1 MLFKL
6 KIVKMSEQVKKN
18 AILPIIL
25 SLVLASGV
33 FGGMLLEGVDKK
45 ASGDI
50 QKLEDVLLLLD
61 NNYVDKVDKDAI
73 FEAAISD
80 MLHKLDPHSNYIS
93 AKDMKSVNESIEGKF
108 GGVGIRFLLL
118 RDTIC
123 VTNII
128 NQSPSQKAGM
138 KAGDKIVSVNGKKI
152 CGPGITNEKVLATLK
167 GNPGTTVSVTFLR
180 GKKLQTV
187 PLTRGIIPI
196 SSIPCAYMLDKQTG
210 YLLISEFSQ
219 VTAEEFYIESTK
231 LLNQGMKKMVLDLR
245 NNPGGVMSSAIDI
258 ADAFLGKNNLIL
270 TSKGKNEGE
279 RRYYST
285 AGGHL
290 EKTKLVVLINAHS
303 ASASEILAGA
313 IQDNDRGMIVG
324 RRSYGKG
331 LIQKDEVLRDGSNLR
346 LTIARYYTP
355 SGRCI
360 QRSYKGGYDNYM
372 RDEERITRN
381 EYFKQDSSVF
391 VDSLKFKTKHGRI
404 VYGGGGI
411 MPDVFVPGDTSGASF
426 YLTEL
431 QWSGAARAFAFDFMQ
446 ENRSKWTSSAQFV
459 QSFEVSEQLL
469 TRFLTFAQKD
479 FRVQKDPVGLTASK
493 NLIKRMLKAE
503 IASQNWTEEGYYRV
517 LNPFDKELMKAI
529 SSFK

>member
-1 MLFKL
+1 
-6 KIVKMSEQVKKN
+6 MSEQVKSN
-18 AILPIIL
+18 YILPIIL
-25 SLVLASGV
+25 SLILASGLL
-33 FGGMLLEGVDKK
+33 GGILLKDVDKK
-45 ASGDI
+45 SSRDI
-50 QKLEDVLLLLD
+50 QKLEDVLNLLD
-61 NNYVDKVDKDAI
+61 KNYVDKVDKDAI
-73 FEAAISD
+73 FEATISD

-128 NQSPSQKAGM
+128 DQSPSQHAGM

-152 CGPGITNEKVLATLK
+152 CGKGITNEKVLATLK
-167 GNPGTTVSVTFLR
+167 GQAGTSLSVTFVR
-180 GKKLQTV
+180 GKRKITANLV
-187 PLTRGIIPI
+187 RGIIPI

-210 YLLISEFSQ
+210 YILISEFSQ
-219 VTAEEFYIESTK
+219 VTSEEFYLESSK
-231 LLNQGMKKMVLDLR
+231 LLQQGMTKMVLDLR
-245 NNPGGVMSSAIDI
+245 NNPGGVMASAIDI
-258 ADAFLGKNNLIL
+258 ADAFLAKNNMIL
-270 TSKGKNEGE
+270 KSKGKNEGE
-279 RRYYST
+279 RTYYST
-285 AGGHL
+285 SGGHL
-290 EKTKLVVLINAHS
+290 EKTKVVVLINAHS

-313 IQDNDRGMIVG
+313 IQDNDRGIIVG

-360 QRSYKGGYDNYM
+360 QRSYNGGYDNYM

-381 EYFKQDSSVF
+381 EYFKPDSSIF
-391 VDSLKFKTKHGRI
+391 VDSLKFKTKHGRT

-411 MPDVFVPGDTSGASF
+411 MPDVFVPGDTSGSSF

-446 ENRSKWTSSAQFV
+446 TNRAKWSTAKDFV
-459 QSFEVSEQLL
+459 KEFEVSEELL
-469 TRFLTFAQKD
+469 TRFVAFAQKD
-479 FRVQKDPVGLTASK
+479 FHVQKDQLGLAVSK
-493 NLIKRMLKAE
+493 ELIKHMLKAE

-517 LNPFDKELMKAI
+517 LNPFDKELIKAI

>member
-1 MLFKL
+1 
-6 KIVKMSEQVKKN
+6 
-18 AILPIIL
+18 
-25 SLVLASGV
+25 
-33 FGGMLLEGVDKK
+33 
-45 ASGDI
+45 
-50 QKLEDVLLLLD
+50 
-61 NNYVDKVDKDAI
+61 
-73 FEAAISD
+73 
-80 MLHKLDPHSNYIS
+80 
-93 AKDMKSVNESIEGKF
+93 
-108 GGVGIRFLLL
+108 
-118 RDTIC
+118 
-123 VTNII
+123 
-128 NQSPSQKAGM
+128 
-138 KAGDKIVSVNGKKI
+138 
-152 CGPGITNEKVLATLK
+152 
-167 GNPGTTVSVTFLR
+167 
-180 GKKLQTV
+180 
-187 PLTRGIIPI
+187 
-196 SSIPCAYMLDKQTG
+196 MLDKQTG

-279 RRYYST
+279 RRYYSST
-285 AGGHL
+285 GGHL

-469 TRFLTFAQKD
+469 TRFLTFAQKY
-479 FRVQKDPVGLTASK
+479 FRVQKDPVGLTVSK

>member
-1 MLFKL
+1 
-6 KIVKMSEQVKKN
+6 MSEQVKSN
-18 AILPIIL
+18 YILPIIL
-25 SLVLASGV
+25 SLILASGLL
-33 FGGMLLEGVDKK
+33 GGILLKDVDKK
-45 ASGDI
+45 SSRDI
-50 QKLEDVLLLLD
+50 QKLEDVLNLLD
-61 NNYVDKVDKDAI
+61 KNYVDKVDKDAI
-73 FEAAISD
+73 FEATISD

-128 NQSPSQKAGM
+128 DQSPSQHAGM

-152 CGPGITNEKVLATLK
+152 CGKGITNDKVLATLK
-167 GNPGTTVSVTFLR
+167 GQAGTSLSVTFVR
-180 GKKLQTV
+180 GKRKITANLV
-187 PLTRGIIPI
+187 RGIIPI

-210 YLLISEFSQ
+210 YILISEFSQ
-219 VTAEEFYIESTK
+219 VTSEEFYLESSK
-231 LLNQGMKKMVLDLR
+231 LLQQGMTKMVLDLR
-245 NNPGGVMSSAIDI
+245 NNPGGVMASAIDI
-258 ADAFLGKNNLIL
+258 ADAFLAKNNMIL
-270 TSKGKNEGE
+270 KSKGKNEGE
-279 RRYYST
+279 RTYYST
-285 AGGHL
+285 SGGHL
-290 EKTKLVVLINAHS
+290 EKTKVVVLINAHS

-313 IQDNDRGMIVG
+313 IQDNDRGIIVG

-381 EYFKQDSSVF
+381 EYFKPDSSIF
-391 VDSLKFKTKHGRI
+391 VDSLKFKTKHGRT

-411 MPDVFVPGDTSGASF
+411 MPDVFVPGDTSGSSF

-446 ENRSKWTSSAQFV
+446 TNRGKWSTAKDFV
-459 QSFEVSEQLL
+459 KDFEVSEELL
-469 TRFLTFAQKD
+469 KRFVAFAQKD
-479 FRVQKDPVGLTASK
+479 FHVQKDPLGLAVSK
-493 NLIKRMLKAE
+493 ELIKHMLKAE

-517 LNPFDKELMKAI
+517 LNPFDKELIKAI
-529 SSFK
+529 SCFK

>member
-1 MLFKL
+1 
-6 KIVKMSEQVKKN
+6 MSEQVKSN
-18 AILPIIL
+18 YILPIIL
-25 SLVLASGV
+25 SLILASGLL
-33 FGGMLLEGVDKK
+33 GGILLKDVDKK
-45 ASGDI
+45 SSRDI
-50 QKLEDVLLLLD
+50 QKLEDVLNLLD
-61 NNYVDKVDKDAI
+61 KNYVDKVDKDAI
-73 FEAAISD
+73 FEATISD

-128 NQSPSQKAGM
+128 DQSPSQHAGM

-152 CGPGITNEKVLATLK
+152 CGKGITNEKVLATLK
-167 GNPGTTVSVTFLR
+167 GQAGTSLSVTFVR
-180 GKKLQTV
+180 GKRKITANLV
-187 PLTRGIIPI
+187 RGIIPI

-210 YLLISEFSQ
+210 YILISEFSQ
-219 VTAEEFYIESTK
+219 VTSEEFYLESSK
-231 LLNQGMKKMVLDLR
+231 LLQQGMTKMVLDLR
-245 NNPGGVMSSAIDI
+245 NNPGGVMASAIDI
-258 ADAFLGKNNLIL
+258 ADAFLAKNNMIL
-270 TSKGKNEGE
+270 KSKGKNEGE
-279 RRYYST
+279 RTYYST
-285 AGGHL
+285 SGGHL
-290 EKTKLVVLINAHS
+290 EKTKVVVLINAHS

-313 IQDNDRGMIVG
+313 IQDNDRGIIVG

-360 QRSYKGGYDNYM
+360 QRSYNGGYDNYM

-381 EYFKQDSSVF
+381 EYFKPDSSIF
-391 VDSLKFKTKHGRI
+391 VDSLKFKTKHGRT

-411 MPDVFVPGDTSGASF
+411 MPDVFVPGDTSGSSF

-446 ENRSKWTSSAQFV
+446 TNRAKWSTAKDFV
-459 QSFEVSEQLL
+459 KEFEVSEELL
-469 TRFLTFAQKD
+469 KRFVAFAQKD
-479 FRVQKDPVGLTASK
+479 FHVQKDPLGLAVSK
-493 NLIKRMLKAE
+493 ELIKHMLKAE

-517 LNPFDKELMKAI
+517 LNPFDKELIKAI

>member
-6 KIVKMSEQVKKN
+6 KIVKMSEQVKNN

-73 FEAAISD
+73 FEATISD

-138 KAGDKIVSVNGKKI
+138 KAGDKIVRVNGKKI
-152 CGPGITNEKVLATLK
+152 CGQGITNEKVLSTLK

-270 TSKGKNEGE
+270 TSK
-279 RRYYST
+279 
-285 AGGHL
+285 
-290 EKTKLVVLINAHS
+290 
-303 ASASEILAGA
+303 
-313 IQDNDRGMIVG
+313 
-324 RRSYGKG
+324 
-331 LIQKDEVLRDGSNLR
+331 
-346 LTIARYYTP
+346 
-355 SGRCI
+355 
-360 QRSYKGGYDNYM
+360 
-372 RDEERITRN
+372 
-381 EYFKQDSSVF
+381 
-391 VDSLKFKTKHGRI
+391 
-404 VYGGGGI
+404 
-411 MPDVFVPGDTSGASF
+411 
-426 YLTEL
+426 
-431 QWSGAARAFAFDFMQ
+431 
-446 ENRSKWTSSAQFV
+446 
-459 QSFEVSEQLL
+459 
-469 TRFLTFAQKD
+469 
-479 FRVQKDPVGLTASK
+479 
-493 NLIKRMLKAE
+493 
-503 IASQNWTEEGYYRV
+503 
-517 LNPFDKELMKAI
+517 
-529 SSFK
+529 

>member
-1 MLFKL
+1 
-6 KIVKMSEQVKKN
+6 MSEQVKN
-18 AILPIIL
+18 NYILPIIL
-25 SLVLASGV
+25 SLVLASGLL
-33 FGGMLLEGVDKK
+33 GGILLKDVDKK
-45 ASGDI
+45 SSRDI
-50 QKLEDVLLLLD
+50 QKLEDVLNLLD
-61 NNYVDKVDKDAI
+61 KNYVDKVDKDAI
-73 FEAAISD
+73 FEATISD

-128 NQSPSQKAGM
+128 DQSPSQQAGM
-138 KAGDKIVSVNGKKI
+138 KAGDKIISVNGKKM
-152 CGPGITNEKVLATLK
+152 CGKGITNEKVLATLK
-167 GNPGTTVSVTFLR
+167 GQPGTNLSVTYLR
-180 GKKLQTV
+180 GKRKITANLV
-187 PLTRGIIPI
+187 RGIIPI

-210 YLLISEFSQ
+210 YILISEFSQ
-219 VTAEEFYIESTK
+219 VTSEEFYLESSK
-231 LLNQGMKKMVLDLR
+231 LLQQGMTKMVLDLR
-245 NNPGGVMSSAIDI
+245 NNPGGVMASAIDI
-258 ADAFLGKNNLIL
+258 ADAFLAKNNMIL
-270 TSKGKNEGE
+270 KSKGKNEGE
-279 RRYYST
+279 RTYYST
-285 AGGHL
+285 SGGHL
-290 EKTKLVVLINAHS
+290 EKTKVVVLINAHS

-313 IQDNDRGMIVG
+313 IQDNDRGIIVG

-381 EYFKQDSSVF
+381 EYFKPDSSIF
-391 VDSLKFKTKHGRI
+391 VDSLKFKTKHGRT

-411 MPDVFVPGDTSGASF
+411 MPDVFVPGDTSGSSF

-446 ENRSKWTSSAQFV
+446 SNRSKWSTAKDFV
-459 QSFEVSEQLL
+459 KEFEVSEELL
-469 TRFLTFAQKD
+469 KRFVAFAQKD
-479 FRVQKDPVGLTASK
+479 FHVQKDPLGLAVSK
-493 NLIKRMLKAE
+493 ELIKHMLKAE

-529 SSFK
+529 SCFR

>member
-1 MLFKL
+1 
-6 KIVKMSEQVKKN
+6 MSEQVKSN
-18 AILPIIL
+18 YILPIIL
-25 SLVLASGV
+25 SLILASGLL
-33 FGGMLLEGVDKK
+33 GGILLKDVDKK
-45 ASGDI
+45 SSRDI
-50 QKLEDVLLLLD
+50 QKLEDVLNLLD
-61 NNYVDKVDKDAI
+61 KNYVDKVDKDAI
-73 FEAAISD
+73 FEATISD

-93 AKDMKSVNESIEGKF
+93 AKDMKTVNESIEGKL

-128 NQSPSQKAGM
+128 DQSPSQHAGM

-152 CGPGITNEKVLATLK
+152 CGKGITNEKVLATLK
-167 GNPGTTVSVTFLR
+167 GQAGTSLSVTFVR
-180 GKKLQTV
+180 GKRKITANLV
-187 PLTRGIIPI
+187 RGIIPI

-210 YLLISEFSQ
+210 YILISEFSQ
-219 VTAEEFYIESTK
+219 VTSEEFYLESSK
-231 LLNQGMKKMVLDLR
+231 LLQQGMTKMVLDLR
-245 NNPGGVMSSAIDI
+245 NNPGGVMASAIDI
-258 ADAFLGKNNLIL
+258 ADAFLAKNNMIL
-270 TSKGKNEGE
+270 KSKGKNEGE
-279 RRYYST
+279 RTYYST
-285 AGGHL
+285 SGGHL
-290 EKTKLVVLINAHS
+290 EKTKVVVLINAHS

-313 IQDNDRGMIVG
+313 IQDNDRGIIVG

-360 QRSYKGGYDNYM
+360 QRSYNGGYDNYM

-381 EYFKQDSSVF
+381 EYFKPDSSIF
-391 VDSLKFKTKHGRI
+391 VDSLKFKTKHGRT

-411 MPDVFVPGDTSGASF
+411 MPDVFVPGDTSGSSF

-446 ENRSKWTSSAQFV
+446 TNRAKWSTAKDFV
-459 QSFEVSEQLL
+459 KEFEVSEELL
-469 TRFLTFAQKD
+469 TRFVAFAQKD
-479 FRVQKDPVGLTASK
+479 FHVQKDPLGLAVSK
-493 NLIKRMLKAE
+493 ELIKHMLKAE

-517 LNPFDKELMKAI
+517 LNPFDKELIKAI

>member
-1 MLFKL
+1 MT
-6 KIVKMSEQVKKN
+6 MSEQVKSN
-18 AILPIIL
+18 YILPIIL
-25 SLVLASGV
+25 SLILASGLL
-33 FGGMLLEGVDKK
+33 GGILLKDVDKK
-45 ASGDI
+45 SSRDI
-50 QKLEDVLLLLD
+50 QKLEDVLNLLD
-61 NNYVDKVDKDAI
+61 KNYVDKVDKDAI
-73 FEAAISD
+73 FEATISD

-93 AKDMKSVNESIEGKF
+93 AKDMKTVNESIEGKF

-128 NQSPSQKAGM
+128 DQSPSQHAGM

-152 CGPGITNEKVLATLK
+152 CGKGITNEKVLATLK
-167 GNPGTTVSVTFLR
+167 GQAGTSLSVTFVR
-180 GKKLQTV
+180 GKRKITANLV
-187 PLTRGIIPI
+187 RGIIPI

-210 YLLISEFSQ
+210 YILISEFSQ
-219 VTAEEFYIESTK
+219 VTSEEFYLESSK
-231 LLNQGMKKMVLDLR
+231 LLQQGMTKMVLDLR
-245 NNPGGVMSSAIDI
+245 NNPGGVMASAIDI
-258 ADAFLGKNNLIL
+258 ADAFLAKNNMIL
-270 TSKGKNEGE
+270 KSKGKNEGE
-279 RRYYST
+279 RTYYST
-285 AGGHL
+285 SGGHL
-290 EKTKLVVLINAHS
+290 EKTKVVVLINAHS

-313 IQDNDRGMIVG
+313 IQDNDRGIIVG

-360 QRSYKGGYDNYM
+360 QRSYNGGYDNYM

-381 EYFKQDSSVF
+381 EYFKPDSSIF
-391 VDSLKFKTKHGRI
+391 VDSLKFKTKHGRT

-411 MPDVFVPGDTSGASF
+411 MPDVFVPGDTSGSSF

-446 ENRSKWTSSAQFV
+446 TNRAKWSTAKDFV
-459 QSFEVSEQLL
+459 KEFEVSEELL
-469 TRFLTFAQKD
+469 TRFVAFAQKD
-479 FRVQKDPVGLTASK
+479 FHVQKDPLGLAVSK
-493 NLIKRMLKAE
+493 ELIKHMLKAE

-517 LNPFDKELMKAI
+517 LNPFDKELIKAI

>member
-1 MLFKL
+1 
-6 KIVKMSEQVKKN
+6 MSEQVKSN
-18 AILPIIL
+18 YILPIIL
-25 SLVLASGV
+25 SLILASGLL
-33 FGGMLLEGVDKK
+33 GGILLKDVDKK
-45 ASGDI
+45 SSRDI
-50 QKLEDVLLLLD
+50 QKLEDVLNLLD
-61 NNYVDKVDKDAI
+61 KNYVDKVDKDAI
-73 FEAAISD
+73 FEATISD

-128 NQSPSQKAGM
+128 DQSPSQHAGM

-152 CGPGITNEKVLATLK
+152 CGKGITNEKVLATLK
-167 GNPGTTVSVTFLR
+167 GQAGTSLSVTFVR
-180 GKKLQTV
+180 GKRKITANLV
-187 PLTRGIIPI
+187 RGIIPI

-210 YLLISEFSQ
+210 YILISEFSQ
-219 VTAEEFYIESTK
+219 VTSEEFYLESSK
-231 LLNQGMKKMVLDLR
+231 LLQQGMTKMVLDLR
-245 NNPGGVMSSAIDI
+245 NNPGGVMASAIDI
-258 ADAFLGKNNLIL
+258 ADAFLAKNNMIL
-270 TSKGKNEGE
+270 KSKGKNEGE
-279 RRYYST
+279 RTYYST
-285 AGGHL
+285 SGGHL
-290 EKTKLVVLINAHS
+290 EKTKVVVLINAHS

-313 IQDNDRGMIVG
+313 IQDNDRGIIVG

-360 QRSYKGGYDNYM
+360 QRSYNGGYDNYM

-381 EYFKQDSSVF
+381 EYFKPDSSIF
-391 VDSLKFKTKHGRI
+391 VDSLKFKTKHGRT

-411 MPDVFVPGDTSGASF
+411 MPDVFVPGDTSGSSF

-446 ENRSKWTSSAQFV
+446 TNRGKWSTAKDFV
-459 QSFEVSEQLL
+459 KEFEVSEELL
-469 TRFLTFAQKD
+469 TRFVAFAQKD
-479 FRVQKDPVGLTASK
+479 FHVQKDPLGLAVSK
-493 NLIKRMLKAE
+493 ELIKHMLKAE

-517 LNPFDKELMKAI
+517 LNPFDKELIKAI

>member
-1 MLFKL
+1 
-6 KIVKMSEQVKKN
+6 MSEQAKSN
-18 AILPIIL
+18 YILPIIL
-25 SLVLASGV
+25 SLVLASGLL
-33 FGGMLLEGVDKK
+33 GGTLLKDVDKK
-45 ASGDI
+45 SSRDI
-50 QKLEDVLLLLD
+50 QKLEDVLNLLD
-61 NNYVDKVDKDAI
+61 KNYVDKVDKDAI
-73 FEAAISD
+73 FEATISD

-128 NQSPSQKAGM
+128 DQSPSQHAGM

-152 CGPGITNEKVLATLK
+152 CGKGITNDKVLATLK
-167 GNPGTTVSVTFLR
+167 GQAGTSLSVTFVR
-180 GKKLQTV
+180 GKRKITANLV
-187 PLTRGIIPI
+187 RGIIPI

-210 YLLISEFSQ
+210 YILISEFSQ
-219 VTAEEFYIESTK
+219 VTSEEFYLESSK
-231 LLNQGMKKMVLDLR
+231 LLQQGMTKMVLDLR
-245 NNPGGVMSSAIDI
+245 NNPGGVMASAIDI
-258 ADAFLGKNNLIL
+258 ADAFLAKNNMIL
-270 TSKGKNEGE
+270 KSKGKNEGE
-279 RRYYST
+279 RTYYST
-285 AGGHL
+285 SGGHL
-290 EKTKLVVLINAHS
+290 EKTKVVVLINAHS

-313 IQDNDRGMIVG
+313 IQDNDRGIIVG

-381 EYFKQDSSVF
+381 EYFKPDSSIF
-391 VDSLKFKTKHGRI
+391 VDSLKFKTKHGRT

-411 MPDVFVPGDTSGASF
+411 MPDVFVPGDTSGSSF

-446 ENRSKWTSSAQFV
+446 TNRAKWSTAKDFV
-459 QSFEVSEQLL
+459 KEFEVSEELL
-469 TRFLTFAQKD
+469 KRFVAFAQKD
-479 FRVQKDPVGLTASK
+479 FHVQKDPLGLAVSK
-493 NLIKRMLKAE
+493 ELIKHMLKAE

-517 LNPFDKELMKAI
+517 LNPFDKELIKAI
-529 SSFK
+529 SCFK

>member
-1 MLFKL
+1 
-6 KIVKMSEQVKKN
+6 MSEQVKSN
-18 AILPIIL
+18 YILPIIL
-25 SLVLASGV
+25 SLILASGLL
-33 FGGMLLEGVDKK
+33 GGILLKDVDKK
-45 ASGDI
+45 SSRDI
-50 QKLEDVLLLLD
+50 QKLEDVLNLLD
-61 NNYVDKVDKDAI
+61 KNYVDKVDKDAI
-73 FEAAISD
+73 FEATISD

-93 AKDMKSVNESIEGKF
+93 AKDMKTVNESIEGKF

-128 NQSPSQKAGM
+128 DQSPSQHAGM
-138 KAGDKIVSVNGKKI
+138 KEGDKIVSVNGKKI
-152 CGPGITNEKVLATLK
+152 CGKGITNEKVLATLK
-167 GNPGTTVSVTFLR
+167 GQAGTSLSVTFVR
-180 GKKLQTV
+180 GKRKITANLV
-187 PLTRGIIPI
+187 RGIIPI

-210 YLLISEFSQ
+210 YILISEFSQ
-219 VTAEEFYIESTK
+219 VTSEEFYLESSK
-231 LLNQGMKKMVLDLR
+231 LLQQGMTKMVLDLR
-245 NNPGGVMSSAIDI
+245 NNPGGVMASAIDI
-258 ADAFLGKNNLIL
+258 ADAFLAKNNMIL
-270 TSKGKNEGE
+270 KSKGKNEGE
-279 RRYYST
+279 RTYYST
-285 AGGHL
+285 SGGHL
-290 EKTKLVVLINAHS
+290 EKTKVVVLINAHS

-313 IQDNDRGMIVG
+313 IQDNDRGIIVG

-360 QRSYKGGYDNYM
+360 QRSYNGGYDNYM

-381 EYFKQDSSVF
+381 EYFKPDSSIF
-391 VDSLKFKTKHGRI
+391 VDSLKFKTKHGRT

-411 MPDVFVPGDTSGASF
+411 MPDVFVPGDTSGSSF

-446 ENRSKWTSSAQFV
+446 TNRAKWSTAKDFV
-459 QSFEVSEQLL
+459 KEFEVSEELL
-469 TRFLTFAQKD
+469 TRFVAFAQKD
-479 FRVQKDPVGLTASK
+479 FHVQKDPLGLAVSK
-493 NLIKRMLKAE
+493 ELIKHMLKAE

-517 LNPFDKELMKAI
+517 LNPFDKELIKAI

>member
-1 MLFKL
+1 
-6 KIVKMSEQVKKN
+6 
-18 AILPIIL
+18 
-25 SLVLASGV
+25 
-33 FGGMLLEGVDKK
+33 
-45 ASGDI
+45 
-50 QKLEDVLLLLD
+50 LEDVLNLLD
-61 NNYVDKVDKDAI
+61 KNYVDKVDKDAI
-73 FEAAISD
+73 FEATISD

-128 NQSPSQKAGM
+128 DQSPSQHAGM

-152 CGPGITNEKVLATLK
+152 CGKGITNEKVLATLK
-167 GNPGTTVSVTFLR
+167 GQAGTSLSVTFVR
-180 GKKLQTV
+180 GKRKITANLV
-187 PLTRGIIPI
+187 RGIIPI

-210 YLLISEFSQ
+210 YILISEFSQ
-219 VTAEEFYIESTK
+219 VTSEEFYLESSK
-231 LLNQGMKKMVLDLR
+231 LLQQGMTKMVLDLR
-245 NNPGGVMSSAIDI
+245 NNPGGVMASAIDI
-258 ADAFLGKNNLIL
+258 ADAFLAKNNMIL
-270 TSKGKNEGE
+270 KSKGKNEGE
-279 RRYYST
+279 RTYYST
-285 AGGHL
+285 SGGHL
-290 EKTKLVVLINAHS
+290 EKTKVVVLINAHS

-313 IQDNDRGMIVG
+313 IQDNDRGIIVG

-360 QRSYKGGYDNYM
+360 QRSYNGGYDNYM

-381 EYFKQDSSVF
+381 EYFKPDSSIF
-391 VDSLKFKTKHGRI
+391 VDSLKFKTKHGRT

-411 MPDVFVPGDTSGASF
+411 MPDVFVPGDTSGSSF

-446 ENRSKWTSSAQFV
+446 TNRAKWSTAKDFV
-459 QSFEVSEQLL
+459 KEFEVSEELL
-469 TRFLTFAQKD
+469 TRFVAFAQKD
-479 FRVQKDPVGLTASK
+479 FHVQKDPLGLAVSK
-493 NLIKRMLKAE
+493 ELIKHMLKAE

-517 LNPFDKELMKAI
+517 LNPFDKELIKAI
-529 SSFK
+529 SCFK

>member
-1 MLFKL
+1 
-6 KIVKMSEQVKKN
+6 VTMSEQVKSN
-18 AILPIIL
+18 YILPIIL
-25 SLVLASGV
+25 SLILASGLL
-33 FGGMLLEGVDKK
+33 GGILLKDVDKK
-45 ASGDI
+45 SSRDI
-50 QKLEDVLLLLD
+50 QKLEDVLNLLD
-61 NNYVDKVDKDAI
+61 KNYVDKVDKDAI
-73 FEAAISD
+73 FEATISD

-93 AKDMKSVNESIEGKF
+93 AKDMKTVNESIEGKF

-128 NQSPSQKAGM
+128 DQSPSQHAGM

-152 CGPGITNEKVLATLK
+152 CGKGITNEKVLATLK
-167 GNPGTTVSVTFLR
+167 GQAGTSLSVTFVR
-180 GKKLQTV
+180 GKRKITANLV
-187 PLTRGIIPI
+187 RGIIPI

-210 YLLISEFSQ
+210 YILISEFSQ
-219 VTAEEFYIESTK
+219 VTSEEFYLESSK
-231 LLNQGMKKMVLDLR
+231 LLQQGMTKMVLDLR
-245 NNPGGVMSSAIDI
+245 NNPGGVMASAIDI
-258 ADAFLGKNNLIL
+258 ADAFLAKNNMIL
-270 TSKGKNEGE
+270 KSKGKNEGE
-279 RRYYST
+279 RTYYST
-285 AGGHL
+285 SGGHL
-290 EKTKLVVLINAHS
+290 EKTKVVVLINAHS

-313 IQDNDRGMIVG
+313 IQDNDRGIIVG

-360 QRSYKGGYDNYM
+360 QRSYNGGYDNYM

-381 EYFKQDSSVF
+381 EYFKPDSSIF
-391 VDSLKFKTKHGRI
+391 VDSLKFKTKHGRT

-411 MPDVFVPGDTSGASF
+411 MPDVFVPGDTSGSSF

-446 ENRSKWTSSAQFV
+446 TNRAKWSTAKDFV
-459 QSFEVSEQLL
+459 KEFEVSEELL
-469 TRFLTFAQKD
+469 TRFVAFAQKD
-479 FRVQKDPVGLTASK
+479 FHVQKDPLGLAVSK
-493 NLIKRMLKAE
+493 ELIKHMLKAE

-517 LNPFDKELMKAI
+517 LNPFDKELIKAI

>member
-1 MLFKL
+1 
-6 KIVKMSEQVKKN
+6 
-18 AILPIIL
+18 
-25 SLVLASGV
+25 
-33 FGGMLLEGVDKK
+33 
-45 ASGDI
+45 
-50 QKLEDVLLLLD
+50 LEDVLNLLD
-61 NNYVDKVDKDAI
+61 KNYVDKVDKDAI
-73 FEAAISD
+73 FEATISD

-128 NQSPSQKAGM
+128 DQSPSQHAGM

-152 CGPGITNEKVLATLK
+152 CGKGITNEKVLATLK
-167 GNPGTTVSVTFLR
+167 GQAGTSLSVTFVR
-180 GKKLQTV
+180 GKRKITANLV
-187 PLTRGIIPI
+187 RGIIPI

-210 YLLISEFSQ
+210 YILISEFSQ
-219 VTAEEFYIESTK
+219 VTSEEFYLESSK
-231 LLNQGMKKMVLDLR
+231 LLQQGMTKMVLDLR
-245 NNPGGVMSSAIDI
+245 NNPGGVMASAIDI
-258 ADAFLGKNNLIL
+258 ADAFLAKNNMIL
-270 TSKGKNEGE
+270 KSKGKNEGE
-279 RRYYST
+279 RTYYST
-285 AGGHL
+285 SGGHL
-290 EKTKLVVLINAHS
+290 EKTKVVVLINAHS

-313 IQDNDRGMIVG
+313 IQDNDRGIIVG

-360 QRSYKGGYDNYM
+360 QRSYNGGYDNYM

-381 EYFKQDSSVF
+381 EYFKPDSSIF
-391 VDSLKFKTKHGRI
+391 VDSLKFKTKHGRT

-411 MPDVFVPGDTSGASF
+411 MPDVFVPGDTSGSSF

-446 ENRSKWTSSAQFV
+446 TNRAKWSTAKDFV
-459 QSFEVSEQLL
+459 KEFEVSEELL
-469 TRFLTFAQKD
+469 TRFVAFAQKD
-479 FRVQKDPVGLTASK
+479 FHVQKDPLGLAVSK
-493 NLIKRMLKAE
+493 ELIKHMLKAE

-517 LNPFDKELMKAI
+517 LNPFDKELIKAI

>member
-1 MLFKL
+1 
-6 KIVKMSEQVKKN
+6 MSEQAKSN
-18 AILPIIL
+18 YILPIIL
-25 SLVLASGV
+25 SLVLASGLL
-33 FGGMLLEGVDKK
+33 GGILLKDVDKK
-45 ASGDI
+45 SSRDI
-50 QKLEDVLLLLD
+50 QKLEDVLNLLD
-61 NNYVDKVDKDAI
+61 KNYVDKVDKDAI
-73 FEAAISD
+73 FEATISD

-128 NQSPSQKAGM
+128 DQSPSQHAGM

-152 CGPGITNEKVLATLK
+152 CGKGITNDKVLATLK
-167 GNPGTTVSVTFLR
+167 GQAGTSLSVTFVR
-180 GKKLQTV
+180 GKRKITTNLV
-187 PLTRGIIPI
+187 RGIIPI

-210 YLLISEFSQ
+210 YILISEFSQ
-219 VTAEEFYIESTK
+219 VTSEEFYLESSK
-231 LLNQGMKKMVLDLR
+231 LLQQGMTKMVLDLR
-245 NNPGGVMSSAIDI
+245 NNPGGVMASAIDI
-258 ADAFLGKNNLIL
+258 ADAFLAKNNMIL
-270 TSKGKNEGE
+270 KSKGKNEGE
-279 RRYYST
+279 RTYYST
-285 AGGHL
+285 SGGHL
-290 EKTKLVVLINAHS
+290 EKTKVVVLINAHS

-313 IQDNDRGMIVG
+313 IQDNDRGIIVG

-381 EYFKQDSSVF
+381 EYFKPDSSIF
-391 VDSLKFKTKHGRI
+391 VDSLKFKTKHGRT

-411 MPDVFVPGDTSGASF
+411 MPDVFVPGDTSGSSF

-446 ENRSKWTSSAQFV
+446 TNRGKWSTAKDFV
-459 QSFEVSEQLL
+459 KEFEVSEELL
-469 TRFLTFAQKD
+469 KRFVAFAQKD
-479 FRVQKDPVGLTASK
+479 FHVQKDPLGLAVSK
-493 NLIKRMLKAE
+493 ELIKHMLKAE

-517 LNPFDKELMKAI
+517 LNPFDKELIKAI
-529 SSFK
+529 SCFK

>member
-1 MLFKL
+1 
-6 KIVKMSEQVKKN
+6 MSEQVKSN
-18 AILPIIL
+18 YILPIIL
-25 SLVLASGV
+25 SLVLASGLL
-33 FGGMLLEGVDKK
+33 GGILLKDVDKK
-45 ASGDI
+45 SSRDI
-50 QKLEDVLLLLD
+50 QKLEDVLNLLD
-61 NNYVDKVDKDAI
+61 KNYVDKVDKDAI
-73 FEAAISD
+73 FEATISD

-128 NQSPSQKAGM
+128 DQSPSQQAGM

-152 CGPGITNEKVLATLK
+152 CGKGITNEKVLATLK
-167 GNPGTTVSVTFLR
+167 GKPGTNLNVTYVR
-180 GKKLQTV
+180 GKRKITTKLV
-187 PLTRGIIPI
+187 RGIIPI

-210 YLLISEFSQ
+210 YILISEFSQ
-219 VTAEEFYIESTK
+219 VTSEEFYLESSK
-231 LLNQGMKKMVLDLR
+231 LLQQGMTKMVLDLR
-245 NNPGGVMSSAIDI
+245 NNPGGVMASAIDI
-258 ADAFLGKNNLIL
+258 ADAFLAKNNMIL
-270 TSKGKNEGE
+270 KSKGKNEGE
-279 RRYYST
+279 RTYYST
-285 AGGHL
+285 SGGHL
-290 EKTKLVVLINAHS
+290 EKTKVVVLINAHS

-313 IQDNDRGMIVG
+313 IQDNDRGIIVG

-381 EYFKQDSSVF
+381 EYFKPDSSIF
-391 VDSLKFKTKHGRI
+391 VDSLKFKTKHGRT

-411 MPDVFVPGDTSGASF
+411 MPDVFVPGDTSGSSF

-446 ENRSKWTSSAQFV
+446 TNRAKWSTAKDFV
-459 QSFEVSEQLL
+459 KEFEVSEELL
-469 TRFLTFAQKD
+469 KRFVAFAQKD
-479 FRVQKDPVGLTASK
+479 FHVQKDPLGLAVSK
-493 NLIKRMLKAE
+493 ELIKHMLKAE

-529 SSFK
+529 SCFR